1 MSLAL
6 AFHLVESDEIITE
19 IMALPSNKS
28 YGLYSCPSK
37 LLKRTRH
44 VLCVPLVKILNSSI
58 ERGIYPEKLKITKVV
73 PIFKSDD
80 ETDTS
85 NYRPISLLSIFTR
98 IFEKLMHKRLSSY
111 LDINKII
118 CESQFGFRR
127 QHSTEHAILDI
138 ISRIQSYMDKKLFS
152 CGVFIDLSKAFD
164 TVDHDILL
172 GKLNHY
178 GIRDV
183 VNKWF
188 ASYLKGRFQTTKIK
202 NSISEKREIMYGV
215 PQGSVLGPLLFLVY
229 LNDICN
235 SSNLLDFFLFADDT
249 NLLYVDRSLKNLEIT
264 VNKELAKVSDWLI
277 ANKLTLNI
285 KKSNFVIFR
294 PRQKKL
300 TPQPT
305 IKLFD
310 SNSQRL
316 VTLDCK
322 NYVKYLGI
330 LIDDHLSW
338 KYHIDHI
345 ATKISKTVGIIARL
359 RHFVPFSILTNLYRS
374 LILPYLSCGIVA
386 WGRAAKSH
394 ISKLLILQN
403 RALRLMHFADK
414 QQHAIPFFLDS
425 NFLPIQMVY
434 FEKIAS
440 LMNDVSNRIVPVLI
454 RKLFT
459 KREDDVHSYNI

>member
-1 MSLAL
+1 
-6 AFHLVESDEIITE
+6 
-19 IMALPSNKS
+19 
-28 YGLYSCPSK
+28 
-37 LLKRTRH
+37 
-44 VLCVPLVKILNSSI
+44 
-58 ERGIYPEKLKITKVV
+58 
-73 PIFKSDD
+73 
-80 ETDTS
+80 
-85 NYRPISLLSIFTR
+85 
-98 IFEKLMHKRLSSY
+98 MHKRLSSY

-164 TVDHDILL
+164 AVDHDILL

-178 GIRDV
+178 GIRGV

-285 KKSNFVIFR
+285 KKSNFVIFC

-374 LILPYLSCGIVA
+374 LILPYLSYGIVA

-440 LMNDVSNRIVPVLI
+440 LMDDVSNRIVPVLI

-459 KREDDVHSYNI
+459 KREDDVHSYNIRSAYIGNFYVKSSRLETQKFPFSRSGSCIYNCLPVSLRNESKKKFKQQLRTLLKQMLENEDDYIGVDKIISRIPYFQVFINTKTQ